1 MQPTSSDFFLPW
13 LDQKQCQLMHFYL
26 MFFWNVRYINF
37 IFKLESVK
45 TVYIFPMHHLDI
57 WELNSRCR
65 ANALRW
71 LLCRIF
77 YFSAFQITFNLLLQS
92 SISEVCYRWQSIKII
107 GMLVADSF
115 SSLIKSFYFR
125 AIQMCCYNLKLW
137 RNFHIILIK

>member
-1 MQPTSSDFFLPW
+1 MSQTAVSLLSNATHFEWLLSAMTWPKTVSNNIFFIWCFLECW
-13 LDQKQCQLMHFYL
+13 IY
-26 MFFWNVRYINF
+26 
-37 IFKLESVK
+37 KLYFQTRICKNGAPLFK

-92 SISEVCYRWQSIKII
+92 SISEVCYRWQPIKII
-107 GMLVADSF
+107 GTFVADSF
-115 SSLIKSFYFR
+115 SSLIESFYF
-125 AIQMCCYNLKLW
+125 
-137 RNFHIILIK
+137 

>member
-1 MQPTSSDFFLPW
+1 MSQTAVSLLSNATHFEWFLSAMTWP
-13 LDQKQCQLMHFYL
+13 KT
-26 MFFWNVRYINF
+26 VSINAF
-37 IFKLESVK
+37 LFDVFLECKIYKHYFRTRICKNGAPLFK

-115 SSLIKSFYFR
+115 SSLIESFYF
-125 AIQMCCYNLKLW
+125 
-137 RNFHIILIK
+137 